1 MSGVKDIKS
10 LINKTRSYL
19 DQLDSVIE
27 ERDRLI
33 TILKLVP
40 SSNDNL
46 DLINS
51 LNKVIKSLNY
61 IQKDIINLSKNG
73 SPKPEIY
80 EELVSNFED
89 LYNRYDQL
97 TNTLTG
103 DIYVDI
109 NEYGFEKLDISKVN
123 IPGKSVRFSDK
134 VEETS
139 PVPEIQ
145 QHFKPYRDDEE
156 SVASFES
163 QTNPQMFAQH
173 QQQLISQDEDLGV
186 LHDSVRRQ
194 HSMGLHINEEIDD
207 HLIMLNDLE
216 LGVERSQFMLNSAT
230 NKLKSF
236 RQKCRENGS
245 LVTIVVLTVILIV
258 LLVVLN

>member
-1 MSGVKDIKS
+1 MNVIKDIKA
-10 LINKTRSYL
+10 LITKTRSYL

-33 TILKLVP
+33 HVLKLVP

-46 DLINS
+46 DLINC
-51 LNKVIKSLNY
+51 LDKNIKSLNY
-61 IQKDIINLSKNG
+61 VQNDIITLSKKG
-73 SPKPEIY
+73 SPNIEAY
-80 EELVSNFED
+80 EALVGDFQT
-89 LYNRYDQL
+89 LVKRYEQL
-97 TNTLTG
+97 TNNLVD

-109 NEYGFEKLDISKVN
+109 NEYGFEKKELPKLSVAN
-123 IPGKSVRFSDK
+123 KSVRFSDK
-134 VEETS
+134 IDETS
-139 PVPEIQ
+139 PAPEIQ
-145 QHFKPYRDDEE
+145 QFKPYRDDET
-156 SVASFES
+156 VASFES
-163 QTNPQMFAQH
+163 QTNPEMFAQH
-173 QQQLISQDEDLGV
+173 QQQIMDQDEDLST

-216 LGVERSQFMLNSAT
+216 LGVERSQFMLNTAT
-230 NKLKSF
+230 RRLKSF

-245 LVTIVVLTVILIV
+245 LVTIVILTVILIL